1 MIKAQS
7 KILVFALAAILTV
20 PAIGQKK
27 PLTHDVYDSWKAI
40 GGITLSNN
48 GQWLS
53 YTISP
58 QEGNNFVEV
67 KSTDGTKTFKYDNVA
82 ANRFTDDNKFF
93 IATLTPSREE
103 NKEATDKKV
112 PADKRPKNKL
122 LILNLQTG
130 QANIMER
137 ITSFSM
143 ATEATDWILYRPE
156 PPVKEEEKKEDKP
169 PLTDS
174 QEKEPTKQE
183 ENKEEKK
190 MTGHGSGNEVVL
202 HQLSTGKEIKLANVG
217 LQQWNKAGT
226 KFFYQSTPET
236 LTGHGLFV
244 LDLKTE
250 KTTPLV
256 EGLAQY
262 RTMSLNED
270 ESRIAFLSDIDDY
283 RSKNP
288 NHSIHVVSTDGKG
301 LQKIAQSGNGIPD
314 GWQIPRGSS
323 VRWSENE
330 QRLLFTTAP
339 IPPTEEEKKP
349 DPETTPD
356 LDVWSYTDIELQP
369 QQALGAARRRSL
381 TYDAFFEFKSK
392 KITQIESPEMENVT
406 LPSTGEGKWGLYSV
420 EKFTGAGVAP
430 EDFYKVNL
438 ETGEKTLLGAN
449 VLGGFSFSPTG
460 RWINSFD
467 FITKESRVIDPNT
480 GTSFSLTDRIPYPI
494 HDIVEDVPIGGGP
507 WGTAGYGKDDKT
519 VFIYDQFDIWMVDL
533 TTNSKGVNVTK
544 GYGRMFNNVLR
555 YNSLD
560 TDAEYIDPSKET
572 YLTAFNPKTKE
583 GGFAWGTL
591 DGTKTPDVFLMEPAI
606 YRGLAK
612 ARDAEV
618 YRFQRET
625 VSDYREVYITTSP
638 KLDNAKVFSE
648 TNPQQKDYIFP
659 TVQLVEWTSLDGD
672 KLQGKLYKPEN
683 VDPLKDYPMVT
694 YFYDR
699 ESDTLHQYQ
708 TPAPS
713 ASTVN
718 IAWFVSNGYFVFVP
732 DIVYRTGYPGE
743 SAMSCIVSG
752 VNHVVENHN
761 VDPKRIG
768 IQGQS
773 WGGYQT
779 AYLITETKM
788 FAAAGAG
795 APVSNMFSAYG
806 GIRYGS
812 GLVRQLQ
819 YEQGQSRIGGTMWE
833 YPMRYWENSPIFF
846 ADKVETP
853 LLIMHNDQD
862 GAVPYTQGIEYF
874 TALWRLN
881 KPCWLLVYNQ
891 EDHNLIKRKNR
902 KDLSVRLGQFFD
914 HYLKGEPM
922 PEWMSKG
929 IPAEQKGKNLGYKKP
944 GEEEKKTEEKKSGGL
959 QNPAILP

>member
-1 MIKAQS
+1 
-7 KILVFALAAILTV
+7 
-20 PAIGQKK
+20 
-27 PLTHDVYDSWKAI
+27 
-40 GGITLSNN
+40 
-48 GQWLS
+48 
-53 YTISP
+53 
-58 QEGNNFVEV
+58 
-67 KSTDGTKTFKYDNVA
+67 
-82 ANRFTDDNKFF
+82 
-93 IATLTPSREE
+93 
-103 NKEATDKKV
+103 
-112 PADKRPKNKL
+112 
-122 LILNLQTG
+122 
-130 QANIMER
+130 
-137 ITSFSM
+137 
-143 ATEATDWILYRPE
+143 
-156 PPVKEEEKKEDKP
+156 
-169 PLTDS
+169 
-174 QEKEPTKQE
+174 
-183 ENKEEKK
+183 
-190 MTGHGSGNEVVL
+190 
-202 HQLSTGKEIKLANVG
+202 
-217 LQQWNKAGT
+217 
-226 KFFYQSTPET
+226 
-236 LTGHGLFV
+236 
-244 LDLKTE
+244 
-250 KTTPLV
+250 
-256 EGLAQY
+256 
-262 RTMSLNED
+262 
-270 ESRIAFLSDIDDY
+270 
-283 RSKNP
+283 
-288 NHSIHVVSTDGKG
+288 
-301 LQKIAQSGNGIPD
+301 
-314 GWQIPRGSS
+314 
-323 VRWSENE
+323 
-330 QRLLFTTAP
+330 
-339 IPPTEEEKKP
+339 
-349 DPETTPD
+349 
-356 LDVWSYTDIELQP
+356 
-369 QQALGAARRRSL
+369 
-381 TYDAFFEFKSK
+381 
-392 KITQIESPEMENVT
+392 
-406 LPSTGEGKWGLYSV
+406 
-420 EKFTGAGVAP
+420 
-430 EDFYKVNL
+430 
-438 ETGEKTLLGAN
+438 
-449 VLGGFSFSPTG
+449 
-460 RWINSFD
+460 
-467 FITKESRVIDPNT
+467 
-480 GTSFSLTDRIPYPI
+480 
-494 HDIVEDVPIGGGP
+494 
-507 WGTAGYGKDDKT
+507 
-519 VFIYDQFDIWMVDL
+519 
-533 TTNSKGVNVTK
+533 
-544 GYGRMFNNVLR
+544 MF
-555 YNSLD
+555 
-560 TDAEYIDPSKET
+560 
-572 YLTAFNPKTKE
+572 
-583 GGFAWGTL
+583 
-591 DGTKTPDVFLMEPAI
+591 
-606 YRGLAK
+606 RGLAK

-625 VSDYREVYITTSP
+625 VSDYREVYITNSP

-648 TNPQQKDYIFP
+648 TNPQQKDYIYP

-944 GEEEKKTEEKKSGGL
+944 GEEEKKAGGQ
-959 QNPAILP
+959 QNPEILP